1 MSSSVVRSAWAIDRR
16 SRSHIGNHRPRMAG
30 DFRRAKRPQEPWM
43 AAELLLYLARKE
55 APMIGLFF
63 EVIPREGHA
72 QHYFEL
78 AAALKPEL
86 ERSGGVLFIDRYTS
100 TSRPDAILSHQWWED
115 EESLIRWR
123 QNAQHRAIQRAGREQ
138 HFADYRLRIGPAV
151 EASRAASAARV
162 VWASYYE
169 VEPAEAVPG
178 ELFKSVYRE
187 GKFLTLSEQAPDTLD
202 TSVDRK

>member
-1 MSSSVVRSAWAIDRR
+1 
-16 SRSHIGNHRPRMAG
+16 
-30 DFRRAKRPQEPWM
+30 
-43 AAELLLYLARKE
+43 
-55 APMIGLFF
+55 MIGLFF

-72 QHYFEL
+72 QRYFEL

-115 EESLIRWR
+115 EASLIRWR

-151 EASRAASAARV
+151 DSSQAVPAARSLWV
-162 VWASYYE
+162 SYHDA
-169 VEPAEAVPG
+169 EPAAPAAG

-187 GKFLTLSEQAPDTLD
+187 GKFLVLSERSPVAQETSADSKVFEITRDYTMYDRAEAPQ
-202 TSVDRK
+202 SYPPVMRDRRE